1 MNSST
6 ALSRGGS
13 PQDAE
18 DFVLGIDFGGTK
30 VALAVALRTG
40 RILARDR
47 LATAARRGAE
57 QVVQRVMVAA
67 GTLISE
73 GERLSGGRCAA
84 VGAVSPGIVL
94 PDGILLAPNVPGW
107 GDLHLAEL
115 LADGL
120 GRLPVVVGTDTK
132 AGALA
137 EWRWGSLAGADPAIF
152 LSLGTGVAAAF
163 VVGGRVLTGAHGAAG
178 EIGYNLR
185 GVESRDGWAS
195 GSPLEEQV
203 GGRALSLRG
212 GALVGHPITAEELF
226 RLAENDGTAAKLVTQ
241 ALDEFAV
248 HVANL
253 ALAIDP
259 ARIAVGGGM
268 MGSAEMILPALGR
281 RLEQAVPFPPSLV
294 PAHFVLDAPLRG
306 AIALAADACAMRKQP
321 VER

>member
-120 GRLPVVVGTDTK
+120 GCLPVVVGTDTK

-185 GVESRDGWAS
+185 EVESREVGLGVAPRGIGRGPGA
-195 GSPLEEQV
+195 GSSRRCTAWPPHH
-203 GGRALSLRG
+203 RG
-212 GALVGHPITAEELF
+212 GALPASRKRQQG
-226 RLAENDGTAAKLVTQ
+226 GQ
-241 ALDEFAV
+241 AGD
-248 HVANL
+248 
-253 ALAIDP
+253 
-259 ARIAVGGGM
+259 
-268 MGSAEMILPALGR
+268 
-281 RLEQAVPFPPSLV
+281 
-294 PAHFVLDAPLRG
+294 
-306 AIALAADACAMRKQP
+306 
-321 VER
+321 

>member
-1 MNSST
+1 MSPSS
-6 ALSRGGS
+6 ALSRSGS
-13 PQDAE
+13 PPDGE

-30 VALAVALRTG
+30 VALAVARRTG
-40 RILARDR
+40 TILARDR
-47 LATAARRGAE
+47 LITAARHGAE

-73 GERLSGGRCAA
+73 GERLSGGRCVA

-94 PDGILLAPNVPGW
+94 PDRILLAPNVPGW

-120 GRLPVVVGTDTK
+120 GRLPISVGTDTK

-137 EWRWGSLAGADPAIF
+137 EWRWGSLSGADPAIF

-163 VVGGRVLTGAHGAAG
+163 VVGGRVLTGANGAAG
-178 EIGYNLR
+178 EIGYNMR
-185 GVESRDGWAS
+185 GVKSRDGWAS
-195 GSPLEEQV
+195 GSPLEEHV

-226 RLAENDGTAAKLVTQ
+226 RLAESDDTAAKLVTQ

-253 ALAIDP
+253 AIAIDP
-259 ARIAVGGGM
+259 VRIAVGGGM
-268 MGSAEMILPALGR
+268 MGSAEMILSALGR
-281 RLEQAVPFPPSLV
+281 RLQQAVPFPPNLV
-294 PAHFVLDAPLRG
+294 PARFVVDAPLRG
-306 AIALAADACAMRKQP
+306 AIALASDACGAGTSDR
-321 VER
+321 

>member
-40 RILARDR
+40 KILARDR
-47 LATAARRGAE
+47 LATAARGGAE
-57 QVVQRVMVAA
+57 QVVQRVMAAA

-94 PDGILLAPNVPGW
+94 PDRILLAPNVPGW

-120 GRLPVVVGTDTK
+120 GCLPVVVGTDTK

-152 LSLGTGVAAAF
+152 VSLGTGVAAAF
-163 VVGGRVLTGAHGAAG
+163 VIGGRVLAGAHGAAG
-178 EIGYNLR
+178 EIGYNLLKVKAR
-185 GVESRDGWAS
+185 GWAA
-195 GSPLEEQV
+195 GSPLEKSV
-203 GGRALSLRG
+203 GGRALGLRG
-212 GALVGHPITAEELF
+212 GALLGHPITAAELF
-226 RLAENDGTAAKLVTQ
+226 RVAENDSRAARLVSK
-241 ALDEFAV
+241 ALDELAV

-253 ALAIDP
+253 AMAIDP

-321 VER
+321 VGR